1 MTKEIALM
9 PSGDEWQQIKDIAL
23 MGIKSGLLP
32 KAVDTPEKAAII
44 ALKGRELGLP
54 PMVSFSHI
62 NVIQGKPTMS
72 AEIMLAYIYKE
83 YPNAEIII
91 TEKNEKVCS
100 IKAKRPNESE
110 FTLFKWDLE
119 RAKKMGLIGK
129 DNWVKQPETMLFWRT
144 ITEIK
149 RAKFPEVLMGIDYS
163 HDEIQETFE
172 KDAKVIVPDIG
183 QDVVPTN
190 EDKKTEQEPKSLKPK
205 NFAPQSSEEAKK
217 LNAELEQKRAQQQAS
232 EKAAQEKDVSP
243 KGEPSR
249 AELVKEVL
257 ELQKALEIDSD
268 EFKLIVF
275 EQTNKQNLK
284 DVTNHELQQVILRL
298 YKIAQDKKVEQ
309 QP

>member
-91 TEKNEKVCS
+91 TEKNEKVCA

-110 FTLFKWDLE
+110 FTLFRWDLE
-119 RAKKMGLIGK
+119 RAKRMGLIGK

-163 HDEIQETFE
+163 QEELQETFE
-172 KDAKVIVPDIG
+172 KDAKVIVPDISN
-183 QDVVPTN
+183 TN
-190 EDKKTEQEPKSLKPK
+190 EDKKPEQEPKSLKPK
-205 NFAPQSSEEAKK
+205 NHAPQSSEEAKK
-217 LNAELEQKRAQQQAS
+217 LNADLEQKRAQQQAS
-232 EKAAQEKDVSP
+232 EKTTQEEEIQVPDK
-243 KGEPSR
+243 KHEPSR
-249 AELVKEVL
+249 AKLVEEVI
-257 ELQKALEIDSD
+257 ELQKGLEMKSD
-268 EFKLIVF
+268 EFKVIVF

-284 DVTNHELQQVILRL
+284 DVTNRELEMVIIRL
-298 YKIAQDKKVEQ
+298 HAIGKERREAGK
-309 QP
+309 